1 MQRAA
6 LASAISVIAISVRA
20 NQIFSAGG
28 NSGTACPSGSL
39 YLYKRLET
47 FKRFCWDFYKPE

>member
-6 LASAISVIAISVRA
+6 LASAISVIAISVHA
-20 NQIFSAGG
+20 NQIFSADG
-28 NSGTACPSGSL
+28 NNGTACPSGSL

-47 FKRFCWDFYKPE
+47 FKRFCWDFYKL